1 MEVKLHALLDR
12 YEDLAAILVS
22 TSEGV
27 PLLKG
32 AWSVVIMTLEHEE
45 HPSDKDDG
53 SMFEYA
59 ETVLP
64 SVFAAAAEQV
74 GINNASSFVDRAG
87 KLKFGSVS
95 AITCFFDSTALIHIN
110 HLPLVITLIAAQGAS
125 LGALFDLADDLKA
138 LLLPLKKVVE
148 STDAN

>member
-1 MEVKLHALLDR
+1 MHGPSLR

-32 AWSVVIMTLEHEE
+32 VWSVVIMTRECIHQRRQSTIFLVVEHEE

-64 SVFAAAAEQV
+64 SVFAAAAEQ
-74 GINNASSFVDRAG
+74 AG

>member
-1 MEVKLHALLDR
+1 MHGPSLR

-32 AWSVVIMTLEHEE
+32 ARSVVIMTRACIHQRQQSTIFLVVEHEE

-64 SVFAAAAEQV
+64 SVFAAAAEQ
-74 GINNASSFVDRAG
+74 AG

>member
-1 MEVKLHALLDR
+1 MHGPSLR

-32 AWSVVIMTLEHEE
+32 AWSVVSMTHACIHQRQQSTIFLVVEHEE

-64 SVFAAAAEQV
+64 SVFAAAAEQ
-74 GINNASSFVDRAG
+74 AG

>member
-1 MEVKLHALLDR
+1 MHGPSLR

-32 AWSVVIMTLEHEE
+32 AWSVVIMTRACIHQRQQSTIFLVVEHEE

-64 SVFAAAAEQV
+64 SVFAAAAEQ
-74 GINNASSFVDRAG
+74 AG